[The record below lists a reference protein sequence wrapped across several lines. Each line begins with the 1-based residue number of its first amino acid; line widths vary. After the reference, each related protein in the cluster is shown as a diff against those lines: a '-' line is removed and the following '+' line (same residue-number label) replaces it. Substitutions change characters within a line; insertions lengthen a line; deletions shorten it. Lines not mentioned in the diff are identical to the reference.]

1 MDRDYLKGEKGFSI
15 IELLIVLAISGILTS
30 ALYQTFIG
38 LQKTYAIQDQVV
50 EVRQNVRYT
59 IDRMTREIRMAGY
72 GGNILESFGS
82 VNTYPNLIN
91 PVNGVDQD
99 FITIVM
105 ADEVAKLS
113 QNTASGSIQL
123 ILSGSNPGE
132 MFDTDKKKYLC
143 LNGQNNY
150 LVQSVSGN
158 TVTLTTPLL
167 EDHLIN
173 ESVSLVKAITYK
185 ILPST
190 TDLVRD
196 ENTGEGG
203 QAVAEGVED
212 LQLKYTL
219 SDGTVVDSPTTP
231 SDIRIVSI
239 TVTARTK
246 MNDPQYPG
254 DGCRRQSLT
263 SLVEVRNLSL

>member
-1 MDRDYLKGEKGFSI
+1 MERDYLKGEKGVSI
-15 IELLIVLAISGILTS
+15 IELLIVLAISGILTG

-38 LQKTYAIQDQVV
+38 LQKTCEIQEQVV
-50 EVRQNVRYT
+50 DVRQNVRCA

-72 GGNILESFGS
+72 GGNILETFGS
-82 VNTYPNLIN
+82 VNTYPNFIN
-91 PVNGVDQD
+91 PSNGADQD

-105 ADEVAKLS
+105 AEGVARLG
-113 QNTASGSIQL
+113 QNAASGSNQL
-123 ILSGSNPGE
+123 ILSGSNSGE
-132 MFDTDKKKYLC
+132 IFNTDKKKYLC

-158 TVTLTTPLL
+158 TVTLATPLL
-167 EDHLIN
+167 EDHLNN
-173 ESVSLVKAITYK
+173 ESVSLVKAITYR
-185 ILPST
+185 ILPNT
-190 TDLVRD
+190 TNLVRD

-203 QAVAEGVED
+203 QVLGDGVED

-219 SDGTVVDSPTTP
+219 SDGTVVDSPATP

-254 DGCRRQSLT
+254 DGCRRQALT
-263 SLVEVRNLSL
+263 SLVEVRNLGL

>member
-1 MDRDYLKGEKGFSI
+1 MDRVCLRGEKGISI
-15 IELLIVLAISGILTS
+15 VELLIVLAISSILTS

-38 LQKTYAIQDQVV
+38 LQKTCAVQEQVV
-50 EVRQNVRYT
+50 DVRQNVRCT

-72 GGNILESFGS
+72 GGNILETFGS

-91 PVNGVDQD
+91 PANGVDRD

-105 ADEVAKLS
+105 AEEVARLG
-113 QNTASGSIQL
+113 QNAASSSNQL
-123 ILSGSNPGE
+123 ILSGSNAGE

-158 TVTLTTPLL
+158 TVTLVAPLL
-167 EDHLIN
+167 EDHLVN

-185 ILPST
+185 ILPNT

-203 QAVAEGVED
+203 QVVAEGVEN
-212 LQLKYTL
+212 LQLKYIL
-219 SDGTVVDSPTTP
+219 SDGTVVDSPATP

-263 SLVEVRNLSL
+263 SVVEVRNLGL

>member
-1 MDRDYLKGEKGFSI
+1 MDRVCLRGEKGVSI

-38 LQKTYAIQDQVV
+38 LQKTCAVQEQVV
-50 EVRQNVRYT
+50 EVRQNVRCT

-72 GGNILESFGS
+72 GGNILETFGS

-91 PVNGVDQD
+91 PFNGAYQD

-105 ADEVAKLS
+105 ADEVTKLS
-113 QNTASGSIQL
+113 QNAASGSNQL
-123 ILSGSNPGE
+123 ILNGSNPGE

-150 LVQSVSGN
+150 LVQSISGT

-167 EDHLIN
+167 EDHLVN

-185 ILPST
+185 ILPNT

-203 QAVAEGVED
+203 QVVAEGVED
-212 LQLKYTL
+212 LQLRYTL
-219 SDGTVVDSPTTP
+219 SDGTVIDSPATP

-239 TVTARTK
+239 TITARTK
-246 MNDPQYPG
+246 IRDPQYPG
-254 DGCRRQSLT
+254 DGWRRQTLT
-263 SLVEVRNLSL
+263 SHVEVRNLGL

>member
-1 MDRDYLKGEKGFSI
+1 MDRDYLKGEKGLSI
-15 IELLIVLAISGILTS
+15 VELLIVLAISGILTG

-38 LQKTYAIQDQVV
+38 VQKTCAIQEQVV
-50 EVRQNVRYT
+50 DVRQNVRCA
-59 IDRMTREIRMAGY
+59 IDRMTRELRMAGY
-72 GGNILESFGS
+72 GGNILETFGS
-82 VNTYPNLIN
+82 VNTYPSLIN
-91 PVNGVDQD
+91 TANGADQD

-105 ADEVAKLS
+105 AEEVATLS
-113 QNTASGSIQL
+113 QNAASGSNQL

-132 MFDTDKKKYLC
+132 IFNTDKKKYLC

-158 TVTLTTPLL
+158 TVTLATPLL

-185 ILPST
+185 ILPNT

-203 QAVAEGVED
+203 QVVAEGVED
-212 LQLKYTL
+212 LQLRYTL
-219 SDGTVVDSPTTP
+219 SDGTVVDSPATP

-263 SLVEVRNLSL
+263 SLVEVRNLGL